1 MAQNLTTNIV
11 INAKTGNGFSQV
23 GATLTELGSL
33 VNGIS
38 QKLINFGEDS
48 VKVYRDYE
56 KSMREAEVALSTTYG
71 RNTQELARVMRE
83 LDESA
88 TDWAATTIFH
98 TDDVANAISEA
109 AHAGWDMNQILTGL
123 PAAMQLA
130 QAGSLDL
137 SEAVNYIVKSTNAA
151 GIEFEDLTEFTDLW
165 TFAANSSAS
174 TIGEFGDAML
184 RMGSTMRFTDSTEE
198 LMTLIA
204 MTANAGSVGSEA
216 GTMIRNSIM
225 RLIAPTQKADKAMG
239 ELGATSEETAELL
252 NNEALAAANAELAAH
267 GFSAFNASG
276 EMKSVLD
283 IYNELYVALGEIAG
297 GYENIE
303 KNESALSILSSIFPT
318 RTITEALNLLRAA
331 ANEYDGLYDAMR
343 GGAATGYGAY
353 AAETM
358 MDTLNG
364 RIETFNS
371 KVERL
376 KQVVG
381 AELAPQLGGVLDFA
395 GDLVDSLAEM
405 DPDLFSA
412 LVNGLEVIAG
422 VGPGLLL
429 AGGAM
434 RLIGALATPVGAA
447 ATAAILAA
455 AAIKGLS
462 DLNNSNY
469 LEQFGGNMSLDAG
482 EILSYFSAIDEGFNQ
497 VYDDM
502 FKFRS
507 YVDEAVLSYQNASA
521 ELSSGLFTAMITGA
535 TLTDEDKTNLQ
546 NAADEM
552 LYQVQTAIAS
562 SAASSQ
568 NYLQTLYGGEGT
580 AENNPVYLGLMELT
594 QSGYEQAMAEAEG
607 IGNELRNALTEAFSD
622 GELSSDEYQKIL
634 SYFRSY
640 NQALAKAKLEAEGDA
655 DYAKLMRTLESAYT
669 ASGEEFYE
677 LVGNITEQR
686 DAQIAQWEEYHSDEY
701 WAKQR
706 QGATE
711 SQLADLRARQDADIA
726 ARRKQYDEGILN
738 AFESQILSSGQ
749 GENYTWLEGIARQYT
764 QGNISAETANE
775 LINKQLGKSGYADQS
790 YIGNPFVDSDREALG
805 RETGSAI
812 FALGGEEQVQ
822 KLIADYTAAGD
833 YDTAQRFQS
842 MLVAELLANDF
853 QTVTKADAKGFST
866 KATGF
871 LKSNSP
877 LLGILTDPRTTGLY
891 EGGGLSYESSEFF
904 RTIGEQAAEGNGSI
918 AQGAWYQISKE
929 AQTQALSFVDQL
941 SGIYDFDK
949 VLAGNNSP
957 WAELDNGFRDYL
969 ATYELLFGEAS
980 KHLEDFKINVEPEVN
995 TAGIE
1000 EKIPDSTQITV
1011 EPVVE
1016 GADSIDS
1023 IGDNGIQLSVSTD
1036 TSQAAGDIADL
1047 DGQQITT
1054 MVDGDTSDLQGDIS
1068 QQDNRHVTTHV
1079 DGNTANLS
1087 KAISAQNGRHIVTYV
1102 NGNTY
1107 PLKTAIDSQDQRH
1120 ITVIVDQVAGTKV
1133 GYASGGRATTASIFG
1148 EAGPEWAIPEQHTQ
1162 RTAELLNAAR
1172 EASGFTWGDLLAR
1185 FGGLNANPQNVPAT
1199 IVYSP
1204 TVHAADARGV
1214 DAVLREDKKRLQRWF
1229 EEKQLLDRVEVY
1241 A

>member
-11 INAKTGNGFSQV
+11 INAKTGNGFSAV

-56 KSMREAEVALSTTYG
+56 KSMRDAEVALSTTYG
-71 RNTQELARVMRE
+71 RNTQQLASTMRE
-83 LDESA
+83 LDSA
-88 TDWAATTIFH
+88 ATEWAATTIFH

-174 TIGEFGDAML
+174 TVGEFGDAML

-412 LVNGLEVIAG
+412 LVSGLEVVAAA
-422 VGPGLLL
+422 GPGLLI
-429 AGGAM
+429 AGGAL
-434 RLIGALATPVGAA
+434 RLIGALLTPAGAVGMGVITLAA
-447 ATAAILAA
+447 LAA
-455 AAIKGLS
+455 AMKDLEESRFASNFGNMDLDTASISEHIRSLGDDFRSTYSEVNKFRQYLNEAVQDYESASSQFSS
-462 DLNNSNY
+462 DL
-469 LEQFGGNMSLDAG
+469 MS
-482 EILSYFSAIDEGFNQ
+482 
-497 VYDDM
+497 
-502 FKFRS
+502 K
-507 YVDEAVLSYQNASA
+507 
-521 ELSSGLFTAMITGA
+521 MITGVQ
-535 TLTDEDKTNLQ
+535 LTEEDK
-546 NAADEM
+546 AALEKLGEDMYES
-552 LYQVQTAIAS
+552 VQTAIAT
-562 SAASSQ
+562 SAAGEM
-568 NYLQTLYGGEGT
+568 NYLQALFGGDGEGDLADNPAYQELLNLANGAYEEAMAQAEEISKGISEALTSAFADGEISADEYQNILSYIRSYNDAVARAEAEAQNEQAYIQRQKILQKGQT
-580 AENNPVYLGLMELT
+580 ASLEEITEVSNELT
-594 QSGYEQAMAEAEG
+594 QARDELIQQSDDQYWDAYYKAQYRGASDSALAEMQRQHDAELE
-607 IGNELRNALTEAFSD
+607 ELRAPYDQDLMKLWSTSIRTSD
-622 GELSSDEYQKIL
+622 
-634 SYFRSY
+634 
-640 NQALAKAKLEAEGDA
+640 
-655 DYAKLMRTLESAYT
+655 
-669 ASGEEFYE
+669 
-677 LVGNITEQR
+677 
-686 DAQIAQWEEYHSDEY
+686 
-701 WAKQR
+701 
-706 QGATE
+706 
-711 SQLADLRARQDADIA
+711 
-726 ARRKQYDEGILN
+726 
-738 AFESQILSSGQ
+738 Q
-749 GENYTWLEGIARQYT
+749 GENFDAMQQIVSQYMSGEMTEWNATKQTEELLGTKSPYAGKGGWGAAKTDRAQLGRMLGTWITAMGGDEAVQAMIEGGDTEAANMYAMSQLVNNWTRTVGKDGQTTAMIQQGRGQDNKDAAQAALATQMPEYTVDTAKRTINAYT
-764 QGNISAETANE
+764 DELGGFFGEIGNIVTSGTTEYAAAAFDRMGQSA
-775 LINKQLGKSGYADQS
+775 QLEYLNIMDQLQS
-790 YIGNPFVDSDREALG
+790 TYDFSKV
-805 RETGSAI
+805 
-812 FALGGEEQVQ
+812 
-822 KLIADYTAAGD
+822 AAGMD
-833 YDTAQRFQS
+833 IPSPVEGWTDQ
-842 MLVAELLANDF
+842 LVAWELM
-853 QTVTKADAKGFST
+853 
-866 KATGF
+866 
-871 LKSNSP
+871 
-877 LLGILTDPRTTGLY
+877 
-891 EGGGLSYESSEFF
+891 
-904 RTIGEQAAEGNGSI
+904 
-918 AQGAWYQISKE
+918 
-929 AQTQALSFVDQL
+929 
-941 SGIYDFDK
+941 
-949 VLAGNNSP
+949 
-957 WAELDNGFRDYL
+957 
-969 ATYELLFGEAS
+969 FGEAS
-980 KHLEDFKINVEPEVN
+980 THLQDFKIDVEPEVN
-995 TAGIE
+995 TGAIE
-1000 EKIPDSTQITV
+1000 EQIPDSTEITV
-1011 EPVVE
+1011 QPVVE
-1016 GADSIDS
+1016 GADSLNSLGSGGVEIPV
-1023 IGDNGIQLSVSTD
+1023 NAD
-1036 TSQAAGDIADL
+1036 TSGVAGAISAQ

-1054 MVDGDTSDLQGDIS
+1054 
-1068 QQDNRHVTTHV
+1068 NV
-1079 DGNTANLS
+1079 DGNTTQLSGAIDRQDGRNL
-1087 KAISAQNGRHIVTYV
+1087 TETV

-1107 PLKTAIDSQDQRH
+1107 PLARAINAQNGRNLTETVGGDITNLKRSIDSQDWRH
-1120 ITVIVDQVAGTKV
+1120 ITVVVDQVQGTTVSGKF
-1133 GYASGGRATTASIFG
+1133 AEGGRATTASIFG
-1148 EAGPEWAIPEQHTQ
+1148 EAGPEWAIPEKHDA

-1199 IVYSP
+1199 IIYSP